1 MGYKI
6 ILLFLIIILSILMKG
21 QLSNDKKDVVKAIAV
36 FNNKN
41 CKMSGY
47 VEFIEDI
54 NKGVVNLNLKLKGL
68 TPGKHGFH
76 IHEAGNLLDG
86 CGSCKSHFNPYNT
99 NHGGPNSK
107 VRHVGD
113 LGNVVANSKG
123 EANYQMSDKMIK
135 LRGTKCNIIGRSL
148 VIHDKE
154 DDLGLGGNA
163 ESLKTG
169 NAGSRIGCAVI
180 GYATAHYH

>member
-1 MGYKI
+1 MSYKI
-6 ILLFLIIILSILMKG
+6 LLLFLIIILSILMKS
-21 QLSNDKKDVVKAIAV
+21 QLSNHKKEPIKAIAV

-47 VEFIEDI
+47 VEFIENIDSGLVNI
-54 NKGVVNLNLKLKGL
+54 NINLKGL
-68 TPGKHGFH
+68 KPGKHGFH

-99 NHGGPNSK
+99 NHGGPDSR

-113 LGNVVANSKG
+113 LGNVDANSKG
-123 EANYQMSDKMIK
+123 EAKYQMTDRLIK

-180 GYATAHYH
+180 GYATAH